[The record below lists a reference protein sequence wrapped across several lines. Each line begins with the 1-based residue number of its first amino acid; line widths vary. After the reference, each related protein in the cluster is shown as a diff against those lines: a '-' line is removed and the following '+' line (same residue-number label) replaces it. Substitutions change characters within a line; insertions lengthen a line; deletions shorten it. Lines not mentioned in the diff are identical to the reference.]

1 MDPGR
6 GSHQRGDDGAGDTR
20 QVVDF
25 HTSVINSI
33 HERVYYGGRRQ
44 PNMGVRP
51 LQPHRTYTRYMLAPF
66 STTFNPATACTTR
79 YVKTCQNNHPYV
91 VNKVVW
97 NPGARMLLTGSA
109 KGEFTLWRL
118 PDFSYERLIQHHTQ
132 AVRGLSWSHSG
143 QWLISSDDLGKVKY
157 FEHTLNPVA
166 EIAAHKERVNDVS
179 FAPTDRMFATA
190 AADHT
195 VAIWDFE
202 TKQQVRVCVGH
213 GFDVCRAQWHPHKSL
228 VVSCSR
234 DNSAI
239 LWDPRADG
247 KGLLHTLQDHTRDV
261 KLQGHGQRARPAR
274 DHGLGDC
281 GVRAGP
287 RGGAAPGDDVR
298 GSPWA
303 CAAHRALA
311 AAAAGEVRDPRGLGC
326 PARRDRRPPPI
337 LAWLVSLHVEHRGCR
352 RRIQGLSTHPLAREV
367 Q

>member
-132 AVRGLSWSHSG
+132 AV
-143 QWLISSDDLGKVKY
+143 
-157 FEHTLNPVA
+157 T
-166 EIAAHKERVNDVS
+166 IAGCSAQ
-179 FAPTDRMFATA
+179 ATKRR
-190 AADHT
+190 
-195 VAIWDFE
+195 IF
-202 TKQQVRVCVGH
+202 QR
-213 GFDVCRAQWHPHKSL
+213 
-228 VVSCSR
+228 
-234 DNSAI
+234 
-239 LWDPRADG
+239 
-247 KGLLHTLQDHTRDV
+247 
-261 KLQGHGQRARPAR
+261 QRAGISHQTGITDIDDNP
-274 DHGLGDC
+274 LGI
-281 GVRAGP
+281 GQGKQGMFSRTTEIKYQTRIIRRAP
-287 RGGAAPGDDVR
+287 EAN
-298 GSPWA
+298 
-303 CAAHRALA
+303 ALDI
-311 AAAAGEVRDPRGLGC
+311 G
-326 PARRDRRPPPI
+326 
-337 LAWLVSLHVEHRGCR
+337 SLHK
-352 RRIQGLSTHPLAREV
+352 A
-367 Q
+367 